1 MAKPLVSSFPK
12 THLLNPEFAYKDS
25 SHTSVQETFAKAREK
40 LESQRPNIIYLPS
53 KVSNG

>member
-1 MAKPLVSSFPK
+1 MAKPLISSFPK
-12 THLLNPEFAYKDS
+12 THLLNPEFAYRNS
-25 SHTSVQETFAKAREK
+25 AHTSLQETFKRERER